1 MLRASKYLLG
11 NHDFSSFRDSE
22 CQSKSAIKTL
32 DKIEIFKGGE
42 LIKINFSAQSFLHH
56 QVRNMVGTLVLVGGN
71 KIKAEDM
78 KTILESKDRK
88 KSGQNAPACG
98 LYFLGVDY

>member
-1 MLRASKYLLG
+1 M
-11 NHDFSSFRDSE
+11 
-22 CQSKSAIKTL
+22 
-32 DKIEIFKGGE
+32 
-42 LIKINFSAQSFLHH
+42 HH
-56 QVRNMVGTLVLVGGN
+56 QVRNMVGTLVLVGGD